1 MIQISCVFFCAGCI
15 ISGQAQNFTVLLAG
29 RTIMGIGGQSPGT
42 RSSVQGV
49 ALISDPPKQ
58 EAV

>member
-1 MIQISCVFFCAGCI
+1 MIQISCVFFGAGCI

-29 RTIMGIGGQSPGT
+29 RTIMGIGGQSLEPLSPLDSIT
-42 RSSVQGV
+42 
-49 ALISDPPKQ
+49 LIHEKQ

>member
-1 MIQISCVFFCAGCI
+1 MIQISCVFFGTGCV

-29 RTIMGIGGQSPGT
+29 RTIMGIGGQSPEPQF
-42 RSSVQGV
+42 SVENV
-49 ALISDPPKQ
+49 ALILEQQ